1 MPTKTFRSR
10 HYAAIGGLAAL
21 VAIASATTVFG
32 VRAVDHA
39 AMKCRHANE
48 TLVAHIRLANSA
60 ENFLSEIGRANE
72 PGSKRD
78 EAREKQVYEAVRGD
92 ILTARKAIAL
102 EFGQLRG
109 SRDETLEFD
118 RLSDIERALD
128 GIASMHFSTAGA
140 GLTREIRNQKAQLRK
155 DLDDPTLPQLLD
167 EAVADERREV
177 DVAEIEM
184 GRASML
190 AEAIAVGVGLATP
203 IFAAAMLIYFQ
214 RVFLGSLKR
223 LASGATAL
231 ARGDF
236 DHEIPAMPAREFD
249 EVRLAFSRIGA
260 EFKANRAALQ
270 AAHDRLESEVA
281 HRTSALAAAKQR
293 LEDSDRARRNF
304 FADISHELRTPL
316 TVIRG
321 EAEIALRGDDKSA
334 KHYQDCLTRIADQA
348 RHTNR
353 LIDDLLFVAR
363 ADSGAP
369 RLDMR
374 SVAICAL
381 MSEVIKNFRPIAA
394 EKSIAIEWKCALN
407 DTVVLG
413 DRGRLRQALAV
424 IVDNAVRYSFRGGEV
439 RASCRL
445 VEGRI
450 EITVDDDGVGIMKS
464 EFDRVFERYYRG
476 GNAEDEQSEQEGMG
490 LGLPVAKAIVEAH
503 NGEIRLSPSQSGGV
517 TATIAL
523 PIESELRAVS

>member
-1 MPTKTFRSR
+1 MPTQTFRSR
-10 HYAAIGGLAAL
+10 QYAAIGGLAAL
-21 VAIASATTVFG
+21 VAIAAATTAFG

-48 TLVAHIRLANSA
+48 TLVAHARLATSA
-60 ENFLSEIGRANE
+60 EIFLSEVRRATE
-72 PGSKRD
+72 PGNRRN
-78 EAREKQVYEAVRGD
+78 EARERELHEAVRGD

-102 EFGQLRG
+102 EFG
-109 SRDETLEFD
+109 STRDRNDEPLEFD
-118 RLSDIERALD
+118 RLNDIERALEN
-128 GIASMHFSTAGA
+128 IASRHFAAASAA
-140 GLTREIRNQKAQLRK
+140 SAREVRGQMEQLRR
-155 DLDDPTLPQLLD
+155 DLDDPTLSRLFD
-167 EAVADERREV
+167 DAVADERREV
-177 DVAEIEM
+177 DEAEIEM
-184 GRASML
+184 GRISML
-190 AEAIAVGVGLATP
+190 AQAIAIGVALATLV
-203 IFAAAMLIYFQ
+203 FAAAILIYFQ
-214 RVFLGSLKR
+214 RVFLGSLRR
-223 LASGATAL
+223 LAGGAAAL

-236 DHEIPAMPAREFD
+236 GHEIPAMPAREFD
-249 EVRLAFSRIGA
+249 EIRLGFSRVGA
-260 EFKANRAALQ
+260 EFRANRAALQ
-270 AAHDRLESEVA
+270 SAHDRLESEVA
-281 HRTSALAAAKQR
+281 HRTSALAAAKQK
-293 LEDSDRARRNF
+293 LEESDRARRNF

-321 EAEIALRGDDKSA
+321 EAEIALRGGEKPA
-334 KHYQDCLTRIADQA
+334 KHYQESLERIADQA

-394 EKSIAIEWKCALN
+394 EKSIAIDWKCALN

-445 VEGRI
+445 TEGRI

-476 GNAEDEQSEQEGMG
+476 GNAESEQSEQEGMG

-503 NGEIRLSPSQSGGV
+503 KGEIRLSPSPSGGV